1 MGKENF
7 KGIKKKNG
15 QPKYYKKDYKK
26 NNKFKVDEKDLI
38 KDEDLAGAKFGKVND
53 ISWYQKN
60 PDLLRAAGNLS
71 FANALGSP
79 IDLSNDKFKA
89 PLALDEQRIP
99 GIAVIHAV
107 TGPGLSNDATSGV
120 NIAMRNIYSY
130 VRHVNSGH
138 SNYDPVD
145 LMLYL
150 LAMDEA
156 YMVYYRAVRAYGAM
170 FTFNTVN
177 RYAPKA
183 LVEALGFD
191 YEDINANLASFRYA
205 INAYAARI
213 NAYAVPTNM
222 PIFKRHAWLFS
233 SIYTDENVS
242 KAQIYAFSTNHYRV
256 YDEKYSKGGRL
267 VAKAWKTKL
276 TVADWINVANEVAAP
291 LTTSEDIGIISG
303 DIIKAFGRENL
314 HMLASLAD
322 NYVVLPTYVP
332 EVMDQIHNLQAVG
345 EIELESN
352 NIEQDPQIGKGNLL
366 YNPIIK
372 DGSNPALC
380 ANRVVDFKIETPTP
394 EDVVVATRLAVSC
407 EQSPDKTKAMFTS
420 MGTEVVTDVTIYTL
434 VKTSSGSVKL
444 FGHLFPTFDMVKG
457 GLTDVSSVGLFVSNY
472 TQASKFVH
480 FPIQYLYLG
489 VDAKPTE
496 HNIRLFGEMGTYTV
510 VNGTTLNKLHD
521 VCVLS
526 LFDVPIKL

>member
-1 MGKENF
+1 MV
-7 KGIKKKNG
+7 
-15 QPKYYKKDYKK
+15 K
-26 NNKFKVDEKDLI
+26 NNNKKRFQDKSEKYSRKPKFKVEK
-38 KDEDLAGAKFGKVND
+38 KDILDDDKLEGSKFGKVND

-71 FANALGSP
+71 FANALGSG
-79 IDLSNDKFKA
+79 IDLSNANFNIK
-89 PLALDEQRIP
+89 LAADEQRVP
-99 GIAVIHAV
+99 GIATIHTI
-107 TGPGLSNDATSGV
+107 TGPGLSRDAHSGV
-120 NIAMRNIYSY
+120 NVAMRNLYSF
-130 VRHVNSGH
+130 VRHANSGH

-191 YEDINANLASFRYA
+191 YEDVNSNLATFRYA

-242 KAQIYAFSTNHYRV
+242 KAQIYAFTSDHYRV

-267 VAKAWKTKL
+267 VAKAWKSKL
-276 TVADWINVANEVAAP
+276 TVKDWIAVSNEVADP
-291 LTTSEDIGIISG
+291 ITVSEDLGIISG
-303 DIIKAFGRENL
+303 DLIKAFGKENL
-314 HMLASLAD
+314 HMLATLAD

-345 EIELESN
+345 EIDVESN
-352 NIEQDPQIGKGNLL
+352 NIEQDPNIGKGNLI
-366 YNPIIK
+366 YNPIVTVNN
-372 DGSNPALC
+372 NPMAY
-380 ANRVVDFKIETPTP
+380 ADRIMDFKIDTPTP
-394 EDVVVATRLAVSC
+394 DDVVVASRLAVAL
-407 EQSPDKTKAMFTS
+407 EPGATTGKAVFTA
-420 MGTEVVTDVTIYTL
+420 MGTEFVTKVGIHTFY
-434 VKTSSGSVKL
+434 KGSNGL
-444 FGHLFPTFDMVKG
+444 LTRIEQTFNTFDSTEG
-457 GLTDVSSVGLFVSNY
+457 GLADAASVSLHMSAY
-472 TQASKFVH
+472 TKASKFVH
-480 FPIQYLYLG
+480 FPIQYMCMG
-489 VDAKPTE
+489 SPTQPDKRE
-496 HNIRLFGEMGTYTV
+496 VRIFGELGTYTII
-510 VNGTTLNKLHD
+510 NGVTLSKLHD